1 MLEEPNK
8 AISTLKEDTHMA
20 DLPPERDPSDEG
32 GAGPGIPRW
41 VKVFGI
47 IVIVL
52 VLLVGIVLVTGI
64 GGHHGPGRHMP
75 SGGAGGPIP
84 PSSIIEDYTP
94 PGGDLGGYAS
104 PEGGE
109 L

>member
-8 AISTLKEDTHMA
+8 TISTMEDTHMA
-20 DLPPERDPSDEG
+20 DLPPERDPSDDTG
-32 GAGPGIPRW
+32 VGPGIPRW

-52 VLLVGIVLVTGI
+52 VLLVGIIMVTGI
-64 GGHHGPGRHMP
+64 GGPHGPGRHLP
-75 SGGAGGPIP
+75 SGGSGGQIP
-84 PSSIIEDYTP
+84 PSSVIEDYTAL
-94 PGGDLGGYAS
+94 GGDLGGHEWS
-104 PEGGE
+104 EGGE